1 MLLRKGAGF
10 DTSWYDANGN
20 QTQRAVAAGTYVLTY
35 NVENQLVRVSGP
47 ATAAFGYDGDGKLV
61 TATTSGTT
69 TFYVGNYYEKTG
81 STVRKYYYHAGRR
94 VAMRENGVLSWLL
107 TDQLGS
113 RAMTLTASAGI
124 TGELRYREASPKR
137 SEGGKAY
144 GETRYTYGVP
154 STKYRFTG
162 QREESTIGLYFY
174 NVRWYDAV
182 LGRFVQADTIVPE
195 PGNPQA
201 LNRYSYALS
210 NPLKYTDPS
219 GHAVFVDTEA
229 EVVVDRASGR
239 LRPRN
244 GLARAQRSV
253 LRDLGRVND
262 LEGQATISDLT
273 ASVYPEWGEFL
284 PEMGEAF
291 VGTRTTGPTALAA
304 AALAGGCAGLG
315 REPRDCPSNE
325 YYFGD
330 TGFHRD
336 FRDTHNQPYHVWG
349 YIAQTATP
357 GTPGDYGAGVIV
369 GIAGNVFHEMVQS
382 ALGDSPLG
390 LFEQG
395 WGTSWQDYA
404 LSVAGMEIGASITS
418 QAITPAELG
427 DVMRYRLGPQG
438 PGSRGMRQFLEQA
451 FGPLAGS
458 RRP

>member
-1 MLLRKGAGF
+1 
-10 DTSWYDANGN
+10 
-20 QTQRAVAAGTYVLTY
+20 
-35 NVENQLVRVSGP
+35 
-47 ATAAFGYDGDGKLV
+47 
-61 TATTSGTT
+61 
-69 TFYVGNYYEKTG
+69 
-81 STVRKYYYHAGRR
+81 
-94 VAMRENGVLSWLL
+94 MRENGVLSWLL

-113 RAMTLTASAGI
+113 TAMTLTASAAI
-124 TGELRYREASPKR
+124 TGELRYR
-137 SEGGKAY
+137 AY

-174 NVRWYDAV
+174 NARWYDAV
-182 LGRFVQADTIVPE
+182 LGRFVQADTLVPQA
-195 PGNPQA
+195 GDPQA
-201 LNRYSYALS
+201 LNRYSYALN

-315 REPRDCPSNE
+315 REPHDCPSNE
-325 YYFGD
+325 YYFAD
-330 TGFHRD
+330 TGFHPD
-336 FRDTHNQPYHVWG
+336 FQDTRNQPYHVWG

-357 GTPGDYGAGVIV
+357 GRPLTYVPGVAL
-369 GIAGNVFHEMVQS
+369 GIAGNLFHEIGQS
-382 ALGDSPLG
+382 VLGSTLG
-390 LFEQG
+390 WFEHG
-395 WGTSWQDYA
+395 WGTSWQDYT
-404 LSVAGMEIGASITS
+404 LITN

-427 DVMRYRLGPQG
+427 DVMRSRLGPQG
-438 PGSRGMRQFLEQA
+438 PGSRGRTQLLEQTL
-451 FGPLAGS
+451 GPLAHS
-458 RRP
+458 PRP